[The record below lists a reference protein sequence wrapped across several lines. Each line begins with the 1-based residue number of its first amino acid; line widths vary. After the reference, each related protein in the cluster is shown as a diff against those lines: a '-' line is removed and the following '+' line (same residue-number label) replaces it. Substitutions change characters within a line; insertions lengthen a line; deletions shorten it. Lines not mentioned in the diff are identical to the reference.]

1 MSNVH
6 AVSGSPRSRP
16 SLGRVLHQATE
27 EAQRMIHM
35 KVSEAATL
43 MNADLI
49 GDDGEF
55 QGCGT
60 DSRSLERGALFFAL
74 SGKNYDGHAFVEE
87 AHRKGAAGAVITR
100 AGEHRLPVLVVS
112 DTTRALGQLASAW
125 RERFSLPIIAITG
138 SNGKT
143 TVKELVSSIFR
154 TSGTVLSTRGN
165 LNNEYGVP
173 LTLFGLGDEHHFAVV
188 ELGANHPG
196 EIASLT
202 SMVRPSLGLITQCGP
217 AHLEGFGSVD
227 GVARAKGEL
236 FEHLPD
242 EGIVVINADDRYAD
256 MWRGLAGARKVLTF
270 GLERKADVSTRW
282 QSSLSG
288 IQMEL
293 DTPAGGTACKL
304 ALLGRHNV
312 MNALAAVTTAVALSI
327 PLDAIKAGLEAVT
340 PIKGRLQT
348 KKGIRGVQII
358 DDSYNANPLSLG
370 VGLDVL
376 SACEGRRW
384 LALGDMAELG
394 EESAD
399 YHRQAGELV
408 RRSGVERLYCFGL
421 MSRLAAES
429 FGRGGKY
436 YEDQSALIADLCDEI
451 TADVTVLV
459 KGSRS
464 MQMEHVVTALT
475 GES

>member
-1 MSNVH
+1 MSNVDTDP
-6 AVSGSPRSRP
+6 GSPRSRR
-16 SLGRVLHQATE
+16 SLGRVLDQATE

-35 KVSEAATL
+35 MVSEAATL

-49 GDDGEF
+49 GDDVEF
-55 QGCGT
+55 LGCGT
-60 DSRSLERGALFFAL
+60 DSRSLEQGALFFAL
-74 SGKNYDGHAFVEE
+74 SGEHYDGHAFIDE
-87 AHRKGAAGAVITR
+87 AHRKGAAGAVVTR
-100 AGEHRLPVLVVS
+100 VGEHGLPVLVVS
-112 DTTRALGQLASAW
+112 DTTHALGQLASAW

-143 TVKELVSSIFR
+143 TVKELISSIFR
-154 TSGTVLSTRGN
+154 TIGTVLSTRGN

-173 LTLFGLGDEHHFAVV
+173 LTLFGLGNEHRFAVV

-236 FEHLPD
+236 FENLAD

-270 GLERKADVSTRW
+270 GIEQEADVSARW
-282 QSSLSG
+282 ESSVSG
-288 IQMEL
+288 VRMEL
-293 DTPAGGTACKL
+293 DTAAGRIVCKL
-304 ALLGRHNV
+304 RLLGRHNV
-312 MNALAAVTTAVALSI
+312 MNALAAATSAVALGIS
-327 PLDAIKAGLEAVT
+327 LDVIKAGLEAV
-340 PIKGRLQT
+340 PPVKGRLQT
-348 KKGIRGVQII
+348 KMGIRGVQII
-358 DDSYNANPLSLG
+358 DDSYNANPLSLA
-370 VGLDVL
+370 VGLSVL
-376 SACEGRRW
+376 SDCEGRRW
-384 LALGDMAELG
+384 LVLGDMAELG
-394 EESAD
+394 EQSAE
-399 YHRQAGELV
+399 YHREAGELA

-421 MSRLAAES
+421 MSRLVAES
-429 FGRGGKY
+429 FGRGAKY
-436 YEDQSALIADLCDEI
+436 YEDQGALIAELRDEI

-475 GES
+475 GEP